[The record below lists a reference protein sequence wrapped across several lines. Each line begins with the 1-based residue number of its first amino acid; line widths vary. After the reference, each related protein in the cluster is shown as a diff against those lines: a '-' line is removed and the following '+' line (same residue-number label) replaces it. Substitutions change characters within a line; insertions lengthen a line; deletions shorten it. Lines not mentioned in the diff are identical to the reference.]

1 MATVGTFYQN
11 IRSAR
16 TTLRDIGRM
25 REIALVLVR
34 HGFGHVVQTWRFRDQ
49 AVVAPVVVQQTT
61 SDRLSGP
68 ARLTIALQE
77 LGPTFVKLGQILS
90 TRSDLIPQEWC
101 DHLTKLQDRVE
112 PFPIEQART
121 VIEAELAQTIDKLF
135 ADFQNEP
142 LASASIAQ
150 VHVATLLTGE
160 EVVVKVRRPD
170 IITKIESD
178 LHLLYWVARQ
188 LEDASSN

>member
-1 MATVGTFYQN
+1 
-11 IRSAR
+11 
-16 TTLRDIGRM
+16 M

-49 AVVAPVVVQQTT
+49 AVVAPVVVSSAT
-61 SDRLSGP
+61 SERLSGP
-68 ARLTIALQE
+68 ERLTIALQE

-112 PFPIEQART
+112 PFPVEQARE
-121 VIEAELAQTIDKLF
+121 VIETEFEQPIDELF
-135 ADFQNEP
+135 AHFEIP

-150 VHVATLLTGE
+150 VHVARLLSGE
-160 EVVVKVRRPD
+160 EVPLKF
-170 IITKIESD
+170 
-178 LHLLYWVARQ
+178 VAQ
-188 LEDASSN
+188 VS